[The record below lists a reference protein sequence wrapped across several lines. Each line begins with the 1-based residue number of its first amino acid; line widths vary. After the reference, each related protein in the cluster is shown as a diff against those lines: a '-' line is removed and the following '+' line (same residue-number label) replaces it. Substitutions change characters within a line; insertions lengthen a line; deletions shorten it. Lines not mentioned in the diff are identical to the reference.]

1 MRAPKPSLSRFRPA
15 VLAACL
21 LQAAIAVPAAL
32 AATPDSLLQQ
42 WRAEAGSGAPAFAAA
57 RGRSLFETRGADW
70 SCSSCHTTDPRQ
82 SGRHVVTGKTIQ
94 PLAPGANPQ
103 RFTDDAKVA
112 KWMRRNCRDVLGR
125 ECTPQQ
131 KGDVLTWLLSVGK

>member
-1 MRAPKPSLSRFRPA
+1 MRAPNRSLPRLRHA

-21 LQAAIAVPAAL
+21 LQAATAMPAAL
-32 AATPDSLLQQ
+32 AVTPDSLLLQ
-42 WRAEAGSGAPAFAAA
+42 WRAEAGGGAPAFAAT
-57 RGRSLFETRGADW
+57 RGRSLFETRGTDW
-70 SCSSCHTTDPRQ
+70 SCSSCHTADPRQ
-82 SGRHVVTGKTIQ
+82 AGRHAVTGKTIQ

-125 ECTPQQ
+125 ECTPQE
-131 KGDVLTWLLSVGK
+131 KGDVLTWLLSLGK